1 MNAASAANDRTV
13 TILDVARL
21 AGVSKTTASDAL
33 RRRGRVSE
41 PTREAVDRAAQRL
54 GYRLNRSARSLRTAT
69 TETIG
74 LHLPEFLIRS
84 EYYMSF
90 VFGVVGEAGAS
101 GYDVTMITS
110 EHVPHQGRLPHV
122 DGLVLCDPVA
132 GEPMME
138 ALLGTYLPIV
148 TCEPFPGDRPTAGTV
163 RSRHDERF
171 VELLDEVRAG
181 GATRPAL
188 LGSTTRSDWKAT
200 MERTYDTWCAEHGV
214 AAVRAEAP
222 FASTPAVLRD
232 KVATMLRD
240 EPSIDAL
247 VCAADGVA
255 AAVQPA
261 IEAAGH
267 GVGKDFLLAS
277 CVDSQAMRSA
287 EPPITA
293 IDTKP
298 RESGAACARLLFDV
312 LSGAADD
319 GTERDVPIEL
329 HTRPSTSR

>member
-1 MNAASAANDRTV
+1 MNDESSV
-13 TILDVARL
+13 TIVDVARL

-33 RRRGRVSE
+33 RGRGRVS
-41 PTREAVDRAAQRL
+41 PATKVAVDRAADRL
-54 GYRLNRSARSLRTAT
+54 GYTPNRSARSLRTAT

-74 LHLPEFLIRS
+74 LHIPEFLIRS

-110 EHVPHQGRLPHV
+110 GHPPRGGHMPHV

-138 ALLGTYLPIV
+138 ALIHTSLPVV
-148 TCEPFPGDRPTAGTV
+148 TCEPFPGDAPTAGTV
-163 RSRHDERF
+163 RSDHGSRAL
-171 VELLDEVRAG
+171 ELLDHLAAS
-181 GATRPAL
+181 GARRPAL
-188 LGSTTRSDWKAT
+188 FGSTTPSEWKAT
-200 MERTYDTWCAEHGV
+200 MQRTYDDWCLEHDVDGV
-214 AAVRAEAP
+214 SREVP
-222 FASTPAVLRD
+222 FASTLDVLRET
-232 KVATMLRD
+232 VAAMLRD

-255 AAVQPA
+255 VAVQPA

-267 GVGKDFLLAS
+267 EIGRDFLLGS
-277 CVDSQAMRSA
+277 CVDSTAMRSA
-287 EPPITA
+287 DPPITA

-312 LSGAADD
+312 LAGDADD
-319 GTERDVPIEL
+319 GAERYVPIEL